1 MATKVNLPVHQLE
14 FLRKKY
20 EASDAF
26 ELVNNKAM
34 MRMLHVS
41 KSTLY
46 RLRTEMNI
54 PYIRVG
60 RQIFYIRG
68 MIIRQLLQ
76 QHEGLPLMDRN
87 HKQAAGEQH

>member
-1 MATKVNLPVHQLE
+1 MATKVNLSVHQLE
-14 FLRKKY
+14 LLQKKY

-34 MRMLHVS
+34 MRMLHIS

-46 RLRTEMNI
+46 RLRTEMYI
-54 PYIRVG
+54 PYVRVG

-68 MIIRQLLQ
+68 MVIRQLLQ
-76 QHEGLPLMDRN
+76 QHDALPLMDRN
-87 HKQAAGEQH
+87 NKEAAG

>member
-1 MATKVNLPVHQLE
+1 MATKVNLSVHQLE
-14 FLRKKY
+14 LLQKKY

-34 MRMLHVS
+34 MRMLHIS

-46 RLRTEMNI
+46 RLRIEMNI
-54 PYIRVG
+54 PYVKVG

-68 MIIRQLLQ
+68 LVIRQLLQ
-76 QHEGLPLMDRN
+76 QHGALPRTDGN
-87 HKQAAGEQH
+87 KAEVTG

>member
-1 MATKVNLPVHQLE
+1 MATKVNLSVHQLE
-14 FLRKKY
+14 LLQKKY

-34 MRMLHVS
+34 MRMLHIS

-46 RLRTEMNI
+46 RLRTEMHI

-68 MIIRQLLQ
+68 LVIRQLLA
-76 QHEGLPLMDRN
+76 QHDGLPLIERN
-87 HKQAAGEQH
+87 RQEAAGKQH